1 MNVAIRMITSRLHSR
16 RLLFFLGMIAFFSL
30 LSPYF
35 LSWENI
41 TNIFIQSSVHIVLAV
56 GMTLVLASGGIDLSC
71 GSILALSGIAG
82 AVALKA
88 GAGPI
93 TGISVCIGC
102 GALMGLINGVG
113 IAGLSIS
120 PFIVTLGTSG
130 IFRALALIFTDAQP
144 IYGFPAT
151 YRFLGTGWI
160 DHVPVSVVVA
170 ILIAGA
176 GYLLVG
182 WTGFG
187 THARAIGDNEEGA
200 FRMGVSVFSVRLGVY
215 VLSGISAAL
224 AGMIMVGRLNTAEAI
239 AGLGIELEV
248 IAAVVIGGTGF
259 SGGRAKIFG
268 AMLGALIIGTL
279 ANGLTIIN
287 VQTYYQ
293 QLVIGVVF
301 MAVVLTDQLRKKDPC
316 DQPGRKSKLFSVF
329 SHHTKQK
336 RRV

>member
-1 MNVAIRMITSRLHSR
+1 MKGAVSFHSRL
-16 RLLFFLGMIAFFSL
+16 LLFSLGMIVFFSL
-30 LSPYF
+30 VSPYF

-71 GSILALSGIAG
+71 GSILALSGVIG
-82 AVALKA
+82 AIVLKA
-88 GAGPI
+88 GLGPI
-93 TGISVCIGC
+93 FSICICLAC
-102 GALMGLINGVG
+102 GAFMGLLNGIG

-120 PFIVTLGTSG
+120 PFIVTLGTAG

-144 IYGFPAT
+144 IYGFSPA
-151 YRFLGTGWI
+151 YRFLGIGWI
-160 DHVPVSVVVA
+160 GSLPVSVVISLLTVVF
-170 ILIAGA
+170 GF
-176 GYLLVG
+176 LLVV

-187 THARAIGDNEEGA
+187 KQIRAIGDNEEGA
-200 FRMGVSVFSVRLGVY
+200 FRLGVPVLGIRTWTY
-215 VLSGISAAL
+215 VLSGILAAL
-224 AGMIMVGRLNTAEAI
+224 AGIIMAGRLNTAEAI

-259 SGGRAKIFG
+259 SGGRAHIFG
-268 AMLGALIIGTL
+268 SMLGALIIGIL

-301 MAVVLTDQLRKKDPC
+301 MAVVLTDQVRK
-316 DQPGRKSKLFSVF
+316 GRSAI
-329 SHHTKQK
+329 
-336 RRV
+336 R